1 MEQRILQGEPP
12 EERKKALATN
22 AFKIDPAY
30 RYTREL
36 EESELRARENRLSQ
50 NLIKM
55 DAADQILSEAKLT
68 HKTTVDPMKKENA
81 QALTEIR
88 TRSEEITGEVYLI
101 KDEHEQRVG
110 VYSPEGVLLFER
122 GYMPD
127 ERQYS
132 IDDNNVRRIAN

>member
-12 EERKKALATN
+12 EERKKALAAN
-22 AFKIDPAY
+22 AFKVDPAY

-36 EESELRARENRLSQ
+36 EESELQERKDRLSQ
-50 NLIKM
+50 NMIKM
-55 DAADQILSEAKLT
+55 DAAQQVLDEARLT
-68 HKTTVDPMKKENA
+68 HKTQVDPMKKENA

-110 VYSPEGVLLFER
+110 VYSPEGILLFER

-132 IDDNNVRRIAN
+132 IEENVRRIAN